1 MESRVTNVLKNLRDK
16 KEISIE
22 QYKDLSPSGS
32 RPGIMYGL
40 AKVHKIVRDGLP
52 SIRPILSAI
61 GTPTYKLAKFLVPI
75 LEPLT
80 TNEYTIKDSFTFA
93 EDSLF
98 RYKDSLQKKIRSDIV
113 YRYMCSNCKVTYY
126 GKTYRHFFTRAA
138 EHMGISNLTGK
149 RLKCVKQ
156 SAVSDHLLEC
166 NCSIDFDHFDILA
179 SDANKFRL
187 LIKESLLIK
196 RDQPQLNKTIK
207 SFPLKLF
214 D

>member
-1 MESRVTNVLKNLRDK
+1 MESRVTDVLKNLRDK

-52 SIRPILSAI
+52 SIRPILFTI

-126 GKTYRHFFTRAA
+126 GKTYRHFFTRAV

-196 RDQPQLNKTIK
+196 RDQPQLNKP
-207 SFPLKLF
+207 SSHFR
-214 D
+214 

>member
-1 MESRVTNVLKNLRDK
+1 MTASKKELIYILPFFGNKSLQLRTRLVNSIENNLKFCKIKVIFQSPCKLSLLFRYQDSLK
-16 KEISIE
+16 KEI
-22 QYKDLSPSGS
+22 
-32 RPGIMYGL
+32 
-40 AKVHKIVRDGLP
+40 H
-52 SIRPILSAI
+52 
-61 GTPTYKLAKFLVPI
+61 
-75 LEPLT
+75 
-80 TNEYTIKDSFTFA
+80 
-93 EDSLF
+93 
-98 RYKDSLQKKIRSDIV
+98 SDIV
-113 YRYMCSNCKVTYY
+113 YRYTCSNCKVTYY

-179 SDANKFRL
+179 SDANRFRL
-187 LIKESLLIK
+187 LIRESLLIK